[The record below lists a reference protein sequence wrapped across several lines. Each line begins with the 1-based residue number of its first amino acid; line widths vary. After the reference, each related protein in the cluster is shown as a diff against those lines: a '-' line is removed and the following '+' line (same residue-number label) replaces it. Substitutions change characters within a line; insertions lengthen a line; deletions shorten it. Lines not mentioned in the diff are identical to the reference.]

1 MVDKISNARKKELEQ
16 PDPFLE
22 ALQGYANVYT
32 KYRKQ
37 IAMGVC
43 AVVAVVVVFSG
54 TVYSIK
60 RSEEKAS
67 GFLAQTLS
75 MYSDV
80 DPVKGYETVK
90 DDVAEFL
97 ESYPNT
103 AAATQARVRFAEI
116 SFKASKFEEAHKMY
130 LAALDDF
137 KGDQVMENLL
147 LASLGRTCQAMER
160 HDEAETWFRKI
171 ADGKSSLLKGEALF
185 NLGVLLADKG
195 DTAESQKLFK
205 TLVSDH
211 GESFYKPMVEDR
223 IND

>member
-22 ALQGYANVYT
+22 ALQGYANAYT

-37 IAMGVC
+37 ILMGVC

-75 MYSDV
+75 LYSDV

-103 AAATQARVRFAEI
+103 AAATQAGFGLPRSHSRRLNLRKPMKCILPPWTI
-116 SFKASKFEEAHKMY
+116 SRATKLWKISCWHPWVAPARPWS
-130 LAALDDF
+130 
-137 KGDQVMENLL
+137 
-147 LASLGRTCQAMER
+147 AMMR
-160 HDEAETWFRKI
+160 LKPGL
-171 ADGKSSLLKGEALF
+171 GKSQMARVPS
-185 NLGVLLADKG
+185 
-195 DTAESQKLFK
+195 
-205 TLVSDH
+205 
-211 GESFYKPMVEDR
+211 
-223 IND
+223 

>member
-1 MVDKISNARKKELEQ
+1 MVDKISNVRKRELEQ

-22 ALQGYANVYT
+22 TLQGWAT
-32 KYRKQ
+32 ASKKFRKQ
-37 IAMGVC
+37 IVWAVC
-43 AVVAVVVVFSG
+43 AVVAVVTIFSG

-75 MYSDV
+75 RYSDV

-116 SFKASKFEEAHKMY
+116 AFKASKFEEAHTMY

-137 KGDQVMENLL
+137 KGDAAMENLL
-147 LASLGRTCQAMER
+147 LASLGRTCQALER

-171 ADGKSSLLKGEALF
+171 SEGKSPLLKGEALF

-195 DTAESQKLFK
+195 DTAASQKLFK

-211 GESFYKPMVEDR
+211 GESFYKPMVEAR
-223 IND
+223 IKD

>member
-22 ALQGYANVYT
+22 ALQEYANASK

-37 IAMGVC
+37 IIWVLC
-43 AVVAVVVVFSG
+43 AVVAVVSVFSG
-54 TVYSIK
+54 TIYSIK

-75 MYSDV
+75 RYSDA

-90 DDVAEFL
+90 DDVGEFL

-116 SFKASKFEEAHKMY
+116 AFKASKYEEAHKMY

-137 KGDQVMENLL
+137 KKDASMGNLL
-147 LASLGRTCQAMER
+147 MAALGRTCQALER
-160 HDEAETWFRKI
+160 HDEAEKWFRKI
-171 ADGKSSLLKGEALF
+171 SGGKSPLLKGEALF

-195 DTAESQKLFK
+195 DTAESRKLFE

-211 GESFYKPMVEDR
+211 EGSFYKPMVEAR
-223 IND
+223 LND